1 MNENESTNTE
11 VVEDPAGSPASE
23 SETDQTAPELTPEE
37 KLAERE
43 RLVSEREKA
52 IELKERTMNVAKL
65 LKEKGLSPE
74 LAEIIRIDSDEKN
87 AENIERLA
95 KLMNHNSS
103 AASARFDT
111 GMDHNSGVA
120 IAADDND
127 FIRGFNEYG
136 GRK

>member
-1 MNENESTNTE
+1 MNENESTKTE

-23 SETDQTAPELTPEE
+23 SGTEQTAPELTPEE

-74 LAEIIRIDSDEKN
+74 LADIIRIDSDEKN
-87 AENIERLA
+87 AENVERLA
-95 KLMNHNSS
+95 NLIKQESHVPRAFFSTGLEH
-103 AASARFDT
+103 RECTLDT
-111 GMDHNSGVA
+111 SDSEFLH
-120 IAADDND
+120 
-127 FIRGFNEYG
+127 GFNH
-136 GRK
+136 